1 MTLKQLE
8 AFYWAA
14 KLGTFSI
21 AAERLHVTQ
30 SSLSK
35 RVAELEVSV
44 GHALF
49 DRSVRRAKLTA
60 SGEILM
66 EKARQMLELESEI
79 HASLDHEQEARGACR
94 LGVSELAATTWLP
107 NLATRIGVDYPSI
120 TFEPHVGL
128 SYEMERQVVRG
139 ELDLAMIGGTPTH
152 QELSSQVIADLELT
166 WIAAP
171 SRLRRGTL
179 LTAAHFSEH
188 PVVTSTNLAVLK
200 SIFDTWKTSNEI
212 TFPKT
217 LSCNSL
223 AATIS
228 LVIAGFGIGFQP
240 KNYIMPLIKR
250 GLLVPLRS
258 TYALPRLLYTAIYR
272 HDDDRAVVKSMLKLI
287 HEEADYS
294 AENLTWAEPI

>member
-35 RVAELEVSV
+35 RVAELEASL

-60 SGEILM
+60 AGEILM
-66 EKARQMLELESEI
+66 EKARQMLEFESSI
-79 HASLDHEQEARGACR
+79 RASLDEQQDVRGTCR

-107 NLATRIGVDYPSI
+107 NLATRIGVEHPAI
-120 TFEPHVGL
+120 VFEPHVGL
-128 SYEMERQVVRG
+128 SHEMERQVVRG
-139 ELDLAMIGGTPTH
+139 DLDLALIGGIPTD
-152 QELSSQVIADLELT
+152 QELSSQVIANLELT
-166 WIAAP
+166 WIASP
-171 SRLRRGTL
+171 SRLLRGTL
-179 LTAAHFSEH
+179 LTPEHFSEH
-188 PVVTSTNLAVLK
+188 PVVTSTHLAVLK
-200 SIFDTWKTSNEI
+200 SIFDNWKILNEVPV
-212 TFPKT
+212 PKV

-240 KNYIMPLIKR
+240 RNYIMPLVKR

-258 TYALPRLLYTAIYR
+258 SPDLPRLTYTAIYR
-272 HDDDRAVVKSMLKLI
+272 HDDDRAVVKSVLKLV
-287 HEEADYS
+287 HEEANYV
-294 AENLTWAEPI
+294 AENLTWADPA